1 MACFWKQTWRKKRV
15 NWQNTCHQY
24 QKDLNL
30 NYTKKHKSWSMQ
42 SLLKGF
48 MLVLR
53 DSKLWLVSLFLDCW
67 YGKILWFVSWWICTS
82 RIGNSFP
89 YAFNNCHSRNL
100 KAHSRGGA
108 NMLVYLNCQEM
119 TSCSF
124 GFALMLWILHGYYSH
139 LASLDDVNGFV
150 C

>member
-1 MACFWKQTWRKKRV
+1 
-15 NWQNTCHQY
+15 
-24 QKDLNL
+24 
-30 NYTKKHKSWSMQ
+30 MQ
-42 SLLKGF
+42 SLLKGL

-139 LASLDDVNGFV
+139 LASLYGVNGLHFQQSSHV
-150 C
+150 HIIVMNSIMKMLLAKCISLLPAIAQTHCD